1 MFPHAH
7 LLEGVTYYRREAT
20 LRYAQIL
27 RTEGNV
33 LLDNGGNQLIIG
45 RLKHHSNSTT
55 HFSRGRGIGSVPLV
69 NGYRAITRLQ
79 DTVQV
84 ERERGLAGPVRSEN
98 CDVLSRFHGEINTP
112 ECVNG
117 VPVLQGIGVM
127 EVPYFQERQN
137 FSRVTSL
144 EEF

>member
-7 LLEGVTYYRREAT
+7 LLEGVTHYCREAI
-20 LRYAQIL
+20 LRYAQVL
-27 RTEGNV
+27 RTKGNI
-33 LLDNGGNQLIIG
+33 LLNHGGNQLIIG
-45 RLKHHSNSTT
+45 RLKHHSNSTA
-55 HFSRGRGIGSVPLV
+55 HFPHGRGIGGAPPV

-98 CDVLSRFHGEINTP
+98 CDVLSRFHGEINTL

-117 VPVLQGIGVM
+117 IPVFQGIGVM
-127 EVPYFQERQN
+127 EVPY
-137 FSRVTSL
+137 L
-144 EEF
+144 